1 MEEAFGHDMS
11 LAYFD
16 CTNFYFEIDRE
27 DDFRR
32 KSPSKE
38 HRPEPTVAIG
48 LLLDANCIPVAM
60 SLFPD
65 SESDRPQ
72 LGRCIAQMK
81 ERGSISGRTVRVAD
95 KGLSCAANIA
105 EAVLAGDGYIFSKS
119 VKALP
124 AKERTWALSGDGWTD
139 VADGKGETS
148 FRYKVADG
156 DFEYTV
162 EGEDGRKRKV
172 SLPERRVV
180 TYSPS
185 LARKQKYEIDR
196 QVEKAR
202 SLKAAAAKR
211 SEYGDSAKYVTYSPV
226 DGEGELREDA
236 KVAAMLNHEAIRK
249 ARALAG
255 YNMIVTSKTR
265 MDPRAIY
272 STYHRLWR
280 IEESFRVM
288 KSELDARPVYLQR
301 QSTITGHFLVCYI
314 AVLLMRLLQVK
325 VLGDSF
331 SSKDIMGL
339 CRGLDVCRTSERRY
353 ANISRRS
360 PIIEELASRTGL
372 PLLHFNLTEGD
383 VKAIS
388 SCTLAHAARRRE
400 GPLCRQEARL
410 RGLIA
415 PYRGSKNQ
423 SPV

>member
-1 MEEAFGHDMS
+1 M
-11 LAYFD
+11 
-16 CTNFYFEIDRE
+16 
-27 DDFRR
+27 
-32 KSPSKE
+32 
-38 HRPEPTVAIG
+38 G
-48 LLLDANCIPVAM
+48 LLLDADCIPVAM
-60 SLFPD
+60 SLFPGNE
-65 SESDRPQ
+65 SEKPQ

-105 EAVLAGDGYIFSKS
+105 EAVLTGDGYIFSKS

-139 VADGKGETS
+139 VADGKGGTS

-202 SLKAAAAKR
+202 ALKAAAAKR
-211 SEYGDSAKYVTYSPV
+211 SDYGDSAKYVTYSPV
-226 DGEGELREDA
+226 DGEGEVREDM

-331 SSKDIMGL
+331 SSRDIMGL
-339 CRGLDVCRTSERRY
+339 CRGLDVCHTSDRRY

-388 SCTLAHAARRRE
+388 SCTLSM
-400 GPLCRQEARL
+400 L
-410 RGLIA
+410 RGEGKGPSA
-415 PYRGSKNQ
+415 GRKRG
-423 SPV
+423 